1 MLIYILENF
10 LLHKLNAKQIETSLE
25 SKFKLIPSYQ
35 IILNTLHNIRCVI
48 SNYMKD
54 KYIRIHIGGSLENNK
69 IVTIDECLMTH
80 DNGI

>member
-25 SKFKLIPSYQ
+25 SKFKLIPSYP
-35 IILNTLHNIRCVI
+35 IILNILHNIRCVI

-54 KYIRIHIGGSLENNK
+54 KYRRILIGDLLK
-69 IVTIDECLMTH
+69 ITK
-80 DNGI
+80 